1 MTKEAGK
8 AVSALPESQF
18 RFLEKE
24 KQVWRF
30 AGFSFSYDTWTES
43 RRFIFCQPVY
53 RADGQL
59 LLPFD
64 RKDTLIVT
72 NIGPDTVTAD
82 MPAEVRR
89 LTDNAEVV
97 RLYHGRG
104 ADELVFRALKDFGS
118 EKLPFKR
125 FSPNA
130 AFFYMMLTAFFLFEA
145 FKQDVLSPVIP
156 AVSYAQTVRRK
167 FSDTAAKIVRHAGTV
182 TLKFGKAA
190 FRRLRLDR
198 IWEACQSPPP
208 IPA

>member
-1 MTKEAGK
+1 MSDLPD
-8 AVSALPESQF
+8 SAFS
-18 RFLEKE
+18 FLK
-24 KQVWRF
+24 KDDQVWQYTGF
-30 AGFSFSYDTWTES
+30 GFSYGTRTEF
-43 RRFIFCQPVY
+43 RRFVRCQPLY
-53 RADGQL
+53 ENEQMM
-59 LLPFD
+59 LPFD
-64 RKDTLIVT
+64 RKDSLIVT
-72 NIGPDTVTAD
+72 NLRPDTVTPD
-82 MPAEVRR
+82 MPEEVRR
-89 LTDNAEVV
+89 LTGDAEII
-97 RLYHGRG
+97 RLHHSRG
-104 ADELVFRALKDFGS
+104 AGELVFRALKDFGS

-167 FSDTAAKIVRHAGTV
+167 FVDTAAKIVRHAGTV

-190 FRRLRLDR
+190 FRRLRLDM